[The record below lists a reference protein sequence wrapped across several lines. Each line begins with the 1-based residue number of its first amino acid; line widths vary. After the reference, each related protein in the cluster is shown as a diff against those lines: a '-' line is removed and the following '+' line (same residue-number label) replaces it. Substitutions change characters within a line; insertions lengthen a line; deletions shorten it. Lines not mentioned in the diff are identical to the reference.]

1 MRPLGVAFTVLVCLV
16 LLGPIVV
23 VVLVSFSADSYLAF
37 PPSSLSLRWY
47 ARFLG
52 DPRWEAALVN
62 SLVTAAMCCVAS
74 TVLGFLAA
82 YAFVR
87 GRLAMRG
94 ALMSLMLLPLIVPSI
109 ITAIAIYF
117 LSTRLGMIGSRL
129 WLALT
134 HAVVALPIVLIL
146 AQSTIQGIDPALE
159 RAALVFGCTRWGVLR
174 RVVLPLAAPGIVSAA
189 LFAFLASFDE
199 LVISLFVSGVSAQ
212 TLPVRIWNSLT
223 LELEPTIAAVSAVLI
238 GVTVLVLLADLVIR
252 RPGS

>member
-1 MRPLGVAFTVLVCLV
+1 MLVCLV

-37 PPSSLSLRWY
+37 PPTGLSLRWY

-62 SLVTAAMCCVAS
+62 SLATAAMCCAVS

-117 LSTRLGMIGSRL
+117 LSTRLEMIGSRL

-159 RAALVFGCTRWGVLR
+159 RAALVFGCSRWGVLR

-238 GVTVLVLLADLVIR
+238 GVTVLVLLADLAIR